1 MAAPGEDRHATWLEL
16 FFDLVAVAGV
26 AQIAHL
32 LHGEPGAAD
41 VGQYALLFLAFWT
54 AWICFTLYGNVAGE
68 GTHART
74 VLAAMFGMAVMAAA
88 VPGVHEGEDGQARAL
103 ALAYVVIRM
112 LANRAWRHR
121 RELLVDWPA
130 AQMSLGVIPW
140 IVSLWAHEPGRY
152 WLWALGIALDLWVT
166 FTVSA
171 RDVIESRKAHDEREE
186 RRPRRHDTVPPVS
199 VAAPHADHLSERLG
213 LFVIIVLGEGVAQ
226 VIEAASDAT
235 WDRRLYG
242 LASAAFFLL
251 VALWSLSFRHGYA
264 GVPYLTARSLPARA
278 ALPLHCLVSGCLA
291 ALAAGLGAR
300 GGAPGH
306 AARRHAL
313 AVVRV
318 PGRILRAHRDRRV
331 APARR
336 RAPLDA
342 VRGPA
347 LLRAAAADRGVRRR
361 ARDPGRGLAAR
372 GGHVV
377 ADVLREPARRAGEGG
392 GPAGGVSSV
401 VHAALAPGGERIGRG
416 GGGRPRGGRRGPRP
430 PARQEP
436 PGPGGRGR
444 QPPGGGV

>member
-1 MAAPGEDRHATWLEL
+1 MNEVSPAVPASGEERHATWLEL

-41 VGQYALLFLAFWT
+41 LGLYALLFLTFWT

-103 ALAYVVIRM
+103 ALAYVVIRV
-112 LANRAWRHR
+112 LAHRAWRHR

-140 IVSLWAHEPGRY
+140 IVSLWANEPTRY

-171 RDVIESRKAHDEREE
+171 RDIIENRKSHDERDE
-186 RRPRRHDTVPPVS
+186 RRSRRRDTVPPVS

-226 VIEAASDAT
+226 VIEAASEAT
-235 WDRRLYG
+235 WNRRLYG

-278 ALPLHCLVSGCLA
+278 ALPLHCFVSGCLA
-291 ALAAGLGAR
+291 ALAAGLGAAAEHPDTLPDSTR
-300 GGAPGH
+300 WLLCASLAGYFLLTGIAALRQPGGV
-306 AARRHAL
+306 RRWMLSVVVPCCALPLLIAGFGGGLGTL
-313 AVVRV
+313 AVVW
-318 PGRILRAHRDRRV
+318 LLV
-331 APARR
+331 AVTLWPTFYESR
-336 RAPLDA
+336 RA
-342 VRGPA
+342 RGV
-347 LLRAAAADRGVRRR
+347 RAAAR
-361 ARDPGRGLAAR
+361 PGA
-372 GGHVV
+372 
-377 ADVLREPARRAGEGG
+377 
-392 GPAGGVSSV
+392 
-401 VHAALAPGGERIGRG
+401 
-416 GGGRPRGGRRGPRP
+416 
-430 PARQEP
+430 
-436 PGPGGRGR
+436 
-444 QPPGGGV
+444 

>member
-1 MAAPGEDRHATWLEL
+1 MNEVSPAIPDSGEDRHATWLEL

-32 LHGEPGAAD
+32 LHGEPGPAD
-41 VGQYALLFLAFWT
+41 LGQYALLFLAFWT

-88 VPGVHEGEDGQARAL
+88 VPGVHEGENGQARAL

-140 IVSLWAHEPGRY
+140 IVSLWANEPVRY
-152 WLWALGIALDLWVT
+152 RLWALGIALDLWVT

-171 RDVIESRKAHDEREE
+171 RDIIENRKAHDKREE
-186 RRPRRHDTVPPVS
+186 RHSRRRDTVPPVS

-226 VIEAASDAT
+226 VIEAASEAT
-235 WDRRLYG
+235 WNRRLYG

-291 ALAAGLGAR
+291 ALAAGLGAAAEHPDTLPTGTR
-300 GGAPGH
+300 WLLCASLAGYFLLTGIAALRRPDGVRRWMLSVVLPCCALPLLIAGFGGGLGT
-306 AARRHAL
+306 L
-313 AVVRV
+313 AVVWLLVAVTLWPTFYESRYSK
-318 PGRILRAHRDRRV
+318 RA
-331 APARR
+331 
-336 RAPLDA
+336 DA
-342 VRGPA
+342 VSR
-347 LLRAAAADRGVRRR
+347 
-361 ARDPGRGLAAR
+361 PGA
-372 GGHVV
+372 
-377 ADVLREPARRAGEGG
+377 
-392 GPAGGVSSV
+392 
-401 VHAALAPGGERIGRG
+401 
-416 GGGRPRGGRRGPRP
+416 
-430 PARQEP
+430 
-436 PGPGGRGR
+436 
-444 QPPGGGV
+444 

>member
-152 WLWALGIALDLWVT
+152 WLWALGITLDLWVT

-186 RRPRRHDTVPPVS
+186 RRSRRHDTVPPVS

-291 ALAAGLGAR
+291 ALAAGLGAAVEHPDTLPAGTR
-300 GGAPGH
+300 WLLCASLAGYFVLTGIAALRRPDGVRRWMLSVVLPCCALPLLIAGFGGGLGT
-306 AARRHAL
+306 L
-313 AVVRV
+313 AVVWLLVAVTLWPTFYESRHAE
-318 PGRILRAHRDRRV
+318 RAK
-331 APARR
+331 
-336 RAPLDA
+336 
-342 VRGPA
+342 
-347 LLRAAAADRGVRRR
+347 AAAR
-361 ARDPGRGLAAR
+361 PGA
-372 GGHVV
+372 
-377 ADVLREPARRAGEGG
+377 
-392 GPAGGVSSV
+392 
-401 VHAALAPGGERIGRG
+401 
-416 GGGRPRGGRRGPRP
+416 
-430 PARQEP
+430 
-436 PGPGGRGR
+436 
-444 QPPGGGV
+444 

>member
-1 MAAPGEDRHATWLEL
+1 MNEVSPAIPASGEDRHATWLEL

-41 VGQYALLFLAFWT
+41 IGLYALLFLAFWS
-54 AWICFTLYGNVAGE
+54 AWIGFTLYGNVAGE

-88 VPGVHEGEDGQARAL
+88 VPGVHAGEDGQARAL
-103 ALAYVVIRM
+103 ALAYVLIRI
-112 LANRAWRHR
+112 LAGRAWRHR
-121 RELLVDWPA
+121 REILVDWPA
-130 AQMSLGVIPW
+130 AQLSLGVIPW
-140 IVSLWAHEPGRY
+140 IVSLWTHEPVRY

-171 RDVIESRKAHDEREE
+171 RDVIESRKAHDEREKKPS
-186 RRPRRHDTVPPVS
+186 RSRDTVPPVS

-278 ALPLHCLVSGCLA
+278 ALPLHCFVTVCLA
-291 ALAAGLGAR
+291 ALAAGLGAATEHLHTLPDTTR
-300 GGAPGH
+300 WLLCASLAGYFLLTGI
-306 AARRHAL
+306 AALRR
-313 AVVRV
+313 
-318 PGRILRAHRDRRV
+318 PE
-331 APARR
+331 
-336 RAPLDA
+336 
-342 VRGPA
+342 
-347 LLRAAAADRGVRRR
+347 GVRRWMLSVVLPCC
-361 ARDPGRGLAAR
+361 ALPLLLAGFGGGLGTVA
-372 GGHVV
+372 VV
-377 ADVLREPARRAGEGG
+377 WLLVAVTLWPTFYESRRAKLV
-392 GPAGGVSSV
+392 GPATR
-401 VHAALAPGGERIGRG
+401 PG
-416 GGGRPRGGRRGPRP
+416 
-430 PARQEP
+430 A
-436 PGPGGRGR
+436 
-444 QPPGGGV
+444 